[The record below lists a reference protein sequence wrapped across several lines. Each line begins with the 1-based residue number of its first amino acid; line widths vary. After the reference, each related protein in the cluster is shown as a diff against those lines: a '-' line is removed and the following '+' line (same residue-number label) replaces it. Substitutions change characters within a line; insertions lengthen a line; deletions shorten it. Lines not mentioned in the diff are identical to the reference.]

1 MISLAMATYNGAK
14 YIREQMNS
22 ILSQT
27 LKPDEIIVVD
37 DCSADET
44 VAILHEYKTRCNIKV
59 YVNSENCG
67 VNRNF
72 EKAISLA
79 EGDYIFIS
87 DQDDIWF
94 PEKIKTTYE
103 KLLEIEKGG
112 PACVSSMA
120 LDVDANLNVQVQN
133 KKTKDAEYEM
143 ALYGNGSQGCSLAFN
158 KKLKDIVLPLSDKFI
173 YDHYVG
179 VFSCFLG
186 ERYTIGTPLMYYR
199 HHGNNVV
206 SSVANK
212 YHRGLSEAMAIYYLL
227 KRKERF
233 YLLQYLSE
241 NKRDFIPENK
251 IPLFEKT
258 FEFYNVNSH
267 FQMIK
272 NVFKNK
278 YYSLYVK
285 FFFIVFVFSL
295 VFLKNR
301 RVTSMEKPF

>member
-1 MISLAMATYNGAK
+1 MATYNGAK
-14 YIREQMNS
+14 YIREQMDS

-44 VAILHEYKTRCNIKV
+44 VSILHEYKTKCNIKI
-59 YVNSENCG
+59 YLNSENCG

-87 DQDDIWF
+87 DQDDVWF

-120 LDVDANLNVQVQN
+120 LDVDANLNVQVLD

-173 YDHYVG
+173 YDHYIG

-186 ERYTIGTPLMYYR
+186 ERYTIGKPLMYYR

-206 SSVANK
+206 SSSMNK

-241 NKRDFIPENK
+241 NKRDFIPEKK

-258 FEFYNVNSH
+258 FKFYNVSSH

-278 YYSLYVK
+278 YYSLRVK
-285 FFFIVFVFSL
+285 FFFVVFVFSL
-295 VFLKNR
+295 LFLKNR
-301 RVTSMEKPF
+301 RVTTMEKPF

>member
-1 MISLAMATYNGAK
+1 MISLVMATYNGAK
-14 YIREQMNS
+14 YIREQMDS

-44 VAILHEYKTRCNIKV
+44 VSILHEYKTRCNIKI
-59 YVNSENCG
+59 YVNSENSG

-79 EGDYIFIS
+79 RGEYIFIS

-94 PEKIKTTYE
+94 PEKIKMTYE

-120 LDVDANLNVQVQN
+120 LDVDANLNVQVRN
-133 KKTKDAEYEM
+133 KKTKDSKYEM

-173 YDHYVG
+173 YDHYIG

-186 ERYTIGTPLMYYR
+186 ERYTIGKPLMYYR

-206 SSVANK
+206 SGKVHK

-227 KRKERF
+227 KRKERL
-233 YLLQYLSE
+233 YLLEYLRDVKK
-241 NKRDFIPENK
+241 KRNE
-251 IPLFEKT
+251 
-258 FEFYNVNSH
+258 
-267 FQMIK
+267 
-272 NVFKNK
+272 
-278 YYSLYVK
+278 
-285 FFFIVFVFSL
+285 
-295 VFLKNR
+295 R
-301 RVTSMEKPF
+301 